1 MSFNFRAHK
10 FSRHFFFSR
19 FFPNS
24 EKREL
29 MSRKF
34 AVIRY
39 EVFEYPELAVM
50 TFTSRG
56 NGNELGYET

>member
-1 MSFNFRAHK
+1 
-10 FSRHFFFSR
+10 
-19 FFPNS
+19 
-24 EKREL
+24 

-39 EVFEYPELAVM
+39 EVFEYPELPVM

-56 NGNELGYET
+56 NGNELGYETEVYLTGCKCQRLFTSHHTRTS